1 MIVLPG
7 ELTRSN
13 PALVA
18 FQDKLYL
25 AWTDLSGQLHLAFS
39 ADGQHFTK
47 NPSLSYRSRF
57 GPALAM
63 LESSSRDTNRWV
75 QLFLAWADAD
85 NSNTLSFSSSADALA
100 FQAPTSSLFRT
111 SSPALSTTYMPGGD
125 VIVAWRGEDED
136 DEGNLY
142 YNSVFLLG
150 SGSDRGRLQGQSTS
164 ANPAFLGLDFDRFL
178 LWTGNDSSHHLNIS
192 PDLGATYTLAF
203 ESLGTAG
210 PAVAA
215 FDPDGNSLAVYLAW
229 IDPTK
234 RIRLAT
240 WATKD
245 AITDFRELA
254 LPGPQQ
260 HSDVSP
266 ALSVAFGHV
275 YLAWK
280 GFGGS
285 GEGKLNLMQVR

>member
-25 AWTDLSGQLHLAFS
+25 AWTGLSGQLHLAS
-39 ADGQHFTK
+39 SSDGQHFAK
-47 NPSLSYRSRF
+47 NPSLPYRSRF
-57 GPALAM
+57 GPALAV
-63 LESSSRDTNRWV
+63 LESSSSDTNRWV
-75 QLFLAWADAD
+75 KLFLAWADAD
-85 NSNTLSFSSSADALA
+85 NSNTLSFSSSVDALA
-100 FQAPTSSLFRT
+100 FQAPTSSPFRT

-142 YNSVFLLG
+142 FNSVFSLG
-150 SGSDRGRLQGQSTS
+150 PGSERGRLQGQSTS
-164 ANPAFLGLDFDRFL
+164 ANPALLGLGFDRFL

-192 PDLGATYTLAF
+192 PDLEPTFTLTF
-203 ESLGTAG
+203 ESLSTAG

-215 FDPDGNSLAVYLAW
+215 FDAVYLAW
-229 IDPTK
+229 VDPTK

-266 ALSVAFGHV
+266 ALGVAFGHV

-285 GEGKLNLMQVR
+285 GEGKLNVMQVV